1 MNSIKQCL
9 ERSAELQAVSDSPR
23 LDAELILTHVLS
35 KPRSFLYT
43 WPEQQL
49 TESQLRLYEELM
61 ARRRK
66 GEPVAYLLGEK
77 EFWSLPLKVDPS
89 TLIPRPDT
97 EVLVETALSLLGDEP
112 ARALDLGTG
121 TGAIAL
127 ALASERPQ
135 WQVTAVDNQPAA
147 VALAIENCK
156 RLNLQNV
163 HINRSNWFSNLA
175 GEKFVLIVSNPPY
188 IRSDDIHLNQGD
200 VRFEPHSA
208 LVADADGLADI
219 KHIADAARAHLLDGG
234 WLLVE
239 HGFDQANAVRELFNE
254 FGYVHVESRHDLA
267 GHERLSLGQ
276 WLPEQPGSVA
286 SKQRETQ

>member
-1 MNSIKQCL
+1 MNHVSSIKQCL
-9 ERSAELQAVSDSPR
+9 ARSIDLQEVSDSPR
-23 LDAELILTHVLS
+23 LDAELILAHVIN

-49 TESQLRLYEELM
+49 TESQQSFYEELM
-61 ARRRK
+61 ARRAK

-97 EVLVETALSLLGDEP
+97 EVLVDAALSLLGDES
-112 ARALDLGTG
+112 ARVLDLGTG

-135 WQVTAVDNQPAA
+135 WQITAVDNQPAA

-156 RLNLQNV
+156 RLNLPNV
-163 HINRSNWFSNLA
+163 RINTSDWFNNLA
-175 GEKFVLIVSNPPY
+175 GEKFALIVSNPPY
-188 IRSDDIHLNQGD
+188 IRPDDIHLIQGD
-200 VRFEPHSA
+200 VRFEPRSA
-208 LVADADGLADI
+208 LVADDDGLSDI
-219 KHIADAARAHLLDGG
+219 RHIAETARGHMEDGA

-239 HGFDQANAVRELFNE
+239 HGFDQAPEVRALFQAL
-254 FGYVHVESRHDLA
+254 GYVDVESRRDLA
-267 GHERLSLGQ
+267 GHERLSLGR
-276 WLPEQPGSVA
+276 WRA
-286 SKQRETQ
+286 TQ

>member
-1 MNSIKQCL
+1 MNHVSSIKQCL
-9 ERSAELQAVSDSPR
+9 ARSIDLQEVSDSPR
-23 LDAELILTHVLS
+23 LDAELILAHVIN

-49 TESQLRLYEELM
+49 TESQQSFYEELM
-61 ARRRK
+61 ARRAK

-97 EVLVETALSLLGDEP
+97 EVLVEAALSLLGDES
-112 ARALDLGTG
+112 ARVLDLGTG

-135 WQVTAVDNQPAA
+135 WQITAVDNQPAA

-156 RLNLQNV
+156 RLNLPNV
-163 HINRSNWFSNLA
+163 RINTSDWFSNLA
-175 GEKFVLIVSNPPY
+175 GEKFALIVSNPPY
-188 IRSDDIHLNQGD
+188 IRPDDIHLIQGD
-200 VRFEPHSA
+200 VRFEPRSA
-208 LVADADGLADI
+208 LVADDDGLSDI
-219 KHIADAARAHLLDGG
+219 RHIAETARGHMEDGA

-239 HGFDQANAVRELFNE
+239 HGFDQAPEVRALFQAL
-254 FGYVHVESRHDLA
+254 GYVDVESRRDLA
-267 GHERLSLGQ
+267 GHERLSLGR
-276 WLPEQPGSVA
+276 WRV
-286 SKQRETQ
+286 TQ

>member
-1 MNSIKQCL
+1 MNHVSSIKQCL
-9 ERSAELQAVSDSPR
+9 ARSIDLQEVSDSPR
-23 LDAELILTHVLS
+23 LDAELILAHVIN

-49 TESQLRLYEELM
+49 TESQQSFYEELM
-61 ARRRK
+61 ARRAK

-97 EVLVETALSLLGDEP
+97 EVLVEAALSLLGDES
-112 ARALDLGTG
+112 ARVLDLGTG

-135 WQVTAVDNQPAA
+135 WQITAVDNQPAA

-156 RLNLQNV
+156 RLNLPNV
-163 HINRSNWFSNLA
+163 RINTSDWFNNLA
-175 GEKFVLIVSNPPY
+175 GEKFALIVSNPPY
-188 IRSDDIHLNQGD
+188 IRPDDIHLIQGD
-200 VRFEPHSA
+200 VRFEPRSA
-208 LVADADGLADI
+208 LVADDDGLSDI
-219 KHIADAARAHLLDGG
+219 RHIAETARGHMEDGA

-239 HGFDQANAVRELFNE
+239 HGFDQAPEVRALFQAL
-254 FGYVHVESRHDLA
+254 GYVDVESRRDLA
-267 GHERLSLGQ
+267 GHERLSLGR
-276 WLPEQPGSVA
+276 WRA
-286 SKQRETQ
+286 TQ